1 MIVNRAT
8 RKHSVA
14 PNHSESSCS
23 DFMAADPALSGLPEG
38 LAGFADDVQARDGDV
53 AQGAIVQM
61 GKLPAAAAARAPD
74 PDRLDHPGEQSGDP
88 PVPPWLREYFG

>member
-1 MIVNRAT
+1 
-8 RKHSVA
+8 
-14 PNHSESSCS
+14 
-23 DFMAADPALSGLPEG
+23 
-38 LAGFADDVQARDGDV
+38 
-53 AQGAIVQM
+53 M